1 MKRNSQRVVQLK
13 HALARG
19 RENLCDRVRAL
30 RRARPLETVSAPGDV
45 MDLAKSLVDAE
56 THASLIERAERQL
69 AEIDYALIRLD
80 DGEYGVCLDCGEEI
94 PFERLKVIP
103 SALYCVGCQSR
114 DVEHGRS
121 RGA

>member
-1 MKRNSQRVVQLK
+1 MRKPERKVDARRRNFSTD
-13 HALARG
+13 A
-19 RENLCDRVRAL
+19 ESLCDRVRAL

-56 THASLIERAERQL
+56 THASLIDRAERQL

>member
-1 MKRNSQRVVQLK
+1 
-13 HALARG
+13 
-19 RENLCDRVRAL
+19 
-30 RRARPLETVSAPGDV
+30 

-69 AEIDYALIRLD
+69 AEIDYALVRLD
-80 DGEYGVCLDCGEEI
+80 DGEYGVCLECSEEI

-114 DVEHGRS
+114 DAEQGRS

>member
-1 MKRNSQRVVQLK
+1 MKRNSQRIVQLK
-13 HALARG
+13 HTLARG
-19 RENLCDRVRAL
+19 RENLCERVKAL
-30 RRARPLETVSAPGDV
+30 RGARPLEAVSAPGDV

-80 DGEYGVCLDCGEEI
+80 DGEYGVCRDCGEDI

-114 DVEHGRS
+114 DAEHARS
-121 RGA
+121 RGV

>member
-1 MKRNSQRVVQLK
+1 MNRNIQRIVQLK
-13 HALARG
+13 HTLARG
-19 RENLCDRVRAL
+19 RENLCDRVKAL
-30 RRARPLETVSAPGDV
+30 RGARPLEALSAPGDV

-69 AEIDYALIRLD
+69 AEIDYALVRLD
-80 DGEYGVCLDCGEEI
+80 DGEYGVCRDCGEDI

-114 DVEHGRS
+114 DAEHGRS
-121 RGA
+121 RSA

>member
-1 MKRNSQRVVQLK
+1 MKRNSQRIGQLK
-13 HALARG
+13 HTLARG

-30 RRARPLETVSAPGDV
+30 RRARPLEAVSAPGDV

-56 THASLIERAERQL
+56 THASLIDR